1 MKNKIVTNDIRTVH
15 WTKDSINAIGLYKY
29 IIQIICSWPLE
40 LRNVY
45 WKIRSILFVTYLITS
60 DIFLAQEFLNH
71 CGTSYE
77 ITSLFGLIFAAV
89 SGHIKILFLHIYND
103 NIKFIVT
110 NFINDWSVIEDEKS
124 RKIMRQYSSL
134 NRILFVCI
142 LTSMFCYQLK
152 LTIEGLPQKI
162 IIDNITVIERL
173 LPLSAKCWDFS
184 DTPIVIYAFRFGCRI
199 FEFIIYNITSCGIDL
214 YFFILAMHFCGQMEI
229 TNSNLKNFK
238 TITNGVFDNKKF
250 YGIIIRQKYLFDLM
264 NLLRESFNYTILTV
278 LLISGIHLNIM
289 IIMIFIALKN
299 NDINSVIRDA
309 AGTILYFFSQ
319 IFIYCYAGEKLS
331 SVIQNSCFSVYS
343 CYWYNFSIKT
353 RKDIKYIMLRN
364 SQEFHFT
371 VGKFY
376 HMNLENCTGIVKT
389 LVSFFSVMRLVIFE

>member
-238 TITNGVFDNKKF
+238 TITNV
-250 YGIIIRQKYLFDLM
+250 
-264 NLLRESFNYTILTV
+264 
-278 LLISGIHLNIM
+278 
-289 IIMIFIALKN
+289 IMIFIALKN